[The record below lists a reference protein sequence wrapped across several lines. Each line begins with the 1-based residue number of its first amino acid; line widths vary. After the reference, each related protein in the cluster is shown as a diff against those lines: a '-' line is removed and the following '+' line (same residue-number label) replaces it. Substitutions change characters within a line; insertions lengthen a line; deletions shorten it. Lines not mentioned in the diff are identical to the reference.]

1 MFTLVRGLSE
11 DLVNA
16 LSACV
21 PILSVDG
28 HAVIETACLKDL
40 PLDLQA
46 LLKDAQSVVIS

>member
-1 MFTLVRGLSE
+1 MFTLFRGLSE
-11 DLVNA
+11 DLINA

-21 PILSVDG
+21 PILSVNDR
-28 HAVIETACLKDL
+28 VVVETACLKDL